1 MLSDKLTAILATLP
15 TLPGVYRMLGAQGEI
30 LYVGK
35 AKVLK
40 NRVSSYFQK
49 NITHPKTQALVTK
62 ICDIEF
68 YTAKISREK
77 IYDQLFNQTFL

>member
-1 MLSDKLTAILATLP
+1 MASTTLSAFIMLSDKLTAILATLP

-40 NRVSSYFQK
+40 KSRQFLFSEKYYPSQNPSFSRK
-49 NITHPKTQALVTK
+49 NL
-62 ICDIEF
+62 
-68 YTAKISREK
+68 
-77 IYDQLFNQTFL
+77 